1 MKIAVLAGGYST
13 ERAVSAISGIMV
25 ANALTERSH
34 KVALCDPYFG
44 FSKDLAH
51 AFCYEVRP
59 VPTLSRATPDLA
71 SLRKLGGGHTDVIA
85 ESVFPLLQAAD
96 VTFLALHGGD
106 GENGVLQAI
115 LDAHGICYT
124 GSGAAASALAMD
136 KIQSKQ
142 CFQKAGIPTAPWMA
156 FSKDSSVKDAAEQI
170 LSTLGIPCVIKPC
183 HGGSS
188 IGVTIVQDEP
198 ALLPALDLAFAGGD
212 TVLAEQYLTGREIS
226 VGILGQTPLPGVEI
240 LPLTGFY
247 DYQNKYQ
254 SGCTQEICPAP
265 LCDAARNNV
274 EHTACTAF
282 RALGLRDYGRVD
294 LILSADNTAF
304 VLEANT
310 LPGMTSGSLLPQGAA
325 AVGISFG
332 ELCERIVQLALARK
346 KASRGTLVDSTPVPS
361 PAPPKEAYPEV
372 RPHDRRI

>member
-51 AFCYEVRP
+51 AFCYEIRP
-59 VPTLSRATPDLA
+59 IPTLTQVTPDLIA
-71 SLRKLGGGHTDVIA
+71 LRKLGGGRNDVIA

-124 GSGAAASALAMD
+124 GSNAIASALAMD

-142 CFQKAGIPTAPWMA
+142 YFQKAGIPTAPWLA
-156 FSKDSSVKDAAEQI
+156 FPKDSSIKEATEQI
-170 LSTLGIPCVIKPC
+170 LSTLGLPCVIKPC

-188 IGVTIVQDEP
+188 IGVTIVQDKSALFP
-198 ALLPALDLAFAGGD
+198 ALNLAFAGGD
-212 TVLAEQYLTGREIS
+212 AVLAEQYLIGREIS
-226 VGILGQTPLPGVEI
+226 VGILGQTALPAVEI
-240 LPLTGFY
+240 LPLKGFY

-265 LCDAARNNV
+265 LCDTAKSNV
-274 EHTACTAF
+274 EHTALATF
-282 RALGLRDYGRVD
+282 HTLGLRDYGRVD
-294 LILSADNTAF
+294 LILSKDHTVY

-310 LPGMTSGSLLPQGAA
+310 LPGMTSSSLLPQGAA

-332 ELCERIVQLALARK
+332 ELCERIIQLALARK
-346 KASRGTLVDSTPVPS
+346 KAAKNPALDPSCHIPKGNAFGGPST
-361 PAPPKEAYPEV
+361 
-372 RPHDRRI
+372 